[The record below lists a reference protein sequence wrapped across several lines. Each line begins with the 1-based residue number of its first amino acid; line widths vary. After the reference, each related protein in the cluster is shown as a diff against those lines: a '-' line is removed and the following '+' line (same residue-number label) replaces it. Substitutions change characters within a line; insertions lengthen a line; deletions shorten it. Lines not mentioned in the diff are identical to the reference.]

1 MMGLREDH
9 PPRNGSSE
17 RFTGIYRT
25 TQFDN
30 AVQDTES
37 WAPWLLHLFRRSE
50 DKDAS
55 GLGAFCLLGLPLAG
69 TPLGVSVADDS
80 VMVIARLYATAGREA
95 ELEARLLKSVEFV
108 RKAEPD
114 ITYRAYRSKKDPSM
128 FVYYEVYPS
137 QTAFD
142 RHAKETMPA
151 FRRAR
156 TAS

>member
-1 MMGLREDH
+1 MRDFVSGLRAF
-9 PPRNGSSE
+9 
-17 RFTGIYRT
+17 RFL
-25 TQFDN
+25 
-30 AVQDTES
+30 V
-37 WAPWLLHLFRRSE
+37 LLL
-50 DKDAS
+50 AS
-55 GLGAFCLLGLPLAG
+55 

-95 ELEARLLKSVEFV
+95 ELEARILKSVEFV

-114 ITYRAYRSKKDPSM
+114 ITYRAYRSQKDPSM
-128 FVYYEVYPS
+128 FVYFEVYPS